1 MWQYNYSNSYE
12 LYHYGVLG
20 MKWGVHIAQKKQA
33 VKSMASN
40 KGHKYAG
47 VLDAANSAARSY
59 YKKQNI
65 DRKSDKTNNF
75 NEYKKLQSKS
85 HKLSKIMDQ
94 KTARLTEAQVKAGR
108 YRIARNRNYRRTAV
122 SALIGGATGGAL
134 VASGA
139 AFIGLPVAAGAY
151 VISRYATGGRRYR
164 REQKSYEKYA
174 TAEDKK

>member
-1 MWQYNYSNSYE
+1 MWRYNYSNSYE

-20 MKWGVHIAQKKQA
+20 MKCGVHRSQKKQD
-33 VKSMASN
+33 VKSMANN

-75 NEYKKLQSKS
+75 DEYKKFQSKS

-94 KTARLTEAQVKAGR
+94 KTARLTEAQIKAGQ
-108 YRIARNRNYRRTAV
+108 YRISRNRNYRRTAV
-122 SALIGGATGGAL
+122 SALIGGTTGGTL
-134 VASGA
+134 IASGLSLV
-139 AFIGLPVAAGAY
+139 GLPVAA
-151 VISRYATGGRRYR
+151 
-164 REQKSYEKYA
+164 
-174 TAEDKK
+174 